1 MNESKILQ
9 ELGIPASEGSP
20 SGTFSQLPDGSIFI
34 TYLENKY
41 KIFSDGR
48 VDASL
53 AKNSLNQ
60 SQIDK
65 LAGFAQKLDY
75 YEGSFLIDGSD
86 PKVVK
91 LAPKSKTQLSF
102 QSTSTLMGI
111 PCAPGIAEGVAFKDI
126 LILKDFSELRSF
138 KEVKGIII
146 EKGSLLSHLA
156 ITARELGIPCVMNV
170 RNISVVIK
178 HGTMVQLNGNTGVVT
193 VLEI

>member
-1 MNESKILQ
+1 MNDSKILQ

-20 SGTFSQLPDGSIFI
+20 TGTFSQLPDGSIYI
-34 TYLENKY
+34 TYLENRY

-48 VDASL
+48 VEASL
-53 AKNSLNQ
+53 AASSLTQ

-65 LAGFAQKLDY
+65 IASFAQKLEY
-75 YEGSFLIDGSD
+75 YEGSFLLVGTD

-91 LAPKSKTQLSF
+91 LAPKSQTNLSF
-102 QSTSTLMGI
+102 LSTSTLMGI
-111 PCAPGIAEGVAFKDI
+111 PCAPGIAEGEAFKEI
-126 LILKDFSELRSF
+126 LILKDFSELSSF
-138 KEVKGIII
+138 KNVKGIII

-178 HGTMVQLNGNTGVVT
+178 YGTKVQLNGNTGVVT
-193 VLEI
+193 VLKI